1 MIFSTRATEKVFN
14 TPGSNYYRQSC
25 HTFSTLRVDVF
36 KARSE
41 IEALILMDNHCK
53 QCFDYSEETQ
63 FRTPLLPLRNEI
75 IIISWLIF
83 CIFRPTESRN
93 HLLYLL
99 LMASSFQLFR
109 ELLTKKSTKVFFFLP
124 KTFQTSSCS
133 ERRYSRSHN
142 RILKEGNL
150 LKRQYFLTQER
161 GVISKVSS
169 CNHFF
174 HADKLEK
181 NLKTVLILLVNST
194 TYLYF
199 TESHC
204 PQNTN

>member
-1 MIFSTRATEKVFN
+1 MFSTLCDNSGADTGFQKLWHFWVAIVLIHQYILCKILIFSTRATEKVFN

-109 ELLTKKSTKVFFFLP
+109 ELLTKKSTQSFFFP
-124 KTFQTSSCS
+124 
-133 ERRYSRSHN
+133 
-142 RILKEGNL
+142 
-150 LKRQYFLTQER
+150 
-161 GVISKVSS
+161 
-169 CNHFF
+169 
-174 HADKLEK
+174 
-181 NLKTVLILLVNST
+181 
-194 TYLYF
+194 
-199 TESHC
+199 
-204 PQNTN
+204 PQNLSNIFLFGKEVFPQP